1 MFYGRGAGQ
10 MPTASAVVSDIAE
23 IARSLLQDRTAR
35 SVPPPQL
42 SDQDADIKDMAEV
55 RTCYYLRIM
64 AIDKPGVLSRVAGI
78 LGGNNIS
85 IASVIQKGRHE
96 QSAVPIVMMTH
107 EAVEG
112 DMQRSL
118 KVIDHLDVV
127 SRETVCL
134 RVEGASG

>member
-23 IARSLLQDRTAR
+23 IARGLLQDRASR
-35 SVPPPQL
+35 AVPLPQL
-42 SDQDADIKDMAEV
+42 SEEEAEV
-55 RTCYYLRIM
+55 KDITQIRSCYYLRIM
-64 AIDKPGVLSRVAGI
+64 AIDKPGVLSKVAGI
-78 LGGNNIS
+78 LGNNNIS
-85 IASVIQKGRHE
+85 IASVIQKGRQE

-118 KVIDHLDVV
+118 LAIDQLDVV
-127 SRETVCL
+127 DRPTMCL
-134 RVEGASG
+134 RVERATD